1 MHTSTALSS
10 SSSSSF
16 ASASNSRSQR
26 PNNINYNRK
35 SGLTS
40 ALQNQ
45 SQIQNQNH
53 TQSRQ
58 NNSYK
63 NNSNPR
69 HTQRVPEQ
77 INSRHQ
83 SMPPQQRGYANN
95 NNSGKP
101 RIDTATSKSVVVE
114 TANSG
119 ALIRHVPQ
127 QQQQQRQQRNQF
139 PHPNNSKPRPQSQPQ
154 PSKAR
159 RVQRRREIDSMT
171 DSLACVDLDLS
182 LHQSP
187 PLNPSSPPSSSDSDD
202 SESTLSRSNHFSGA
216 KAYHHLISS
225 PPQRPSSAPTP
236 RTHSAQRTSGV
247 SRANLPFQAYSSLEM
262 KHRPDSADK
271 VLLAERV
278 PAEKNGLYAGPT
290 FHNSPAP
297 TSLPI
302 PSFARSLGNSPVE
315 PSAEKLSPSPFF
327 GEAASPQLNSM
338 RLQSSQQLTP
348 NWNGHHSTP
357 MGMSYNVPDRMATSS
372 FVPHGSGPHGS
383 DQLMEISQN
392 LRMLLKIQSQ

>member
-1 MHTSTALSS
+1 MHSSTALSS
-10 SSSSSF
+10 SSLP
-16 ASASNSRSQR
+16 SASNSRPQR
-26 PNNINYNRK
+26 LNNNNNNRK
-35 SGLTS
+35 SGLAS

-45 SQIQNQNH
+45 NQNRNQTH
-53 TQSRQ
+53 TQSLQ
-58 NNSYK
+58 NNSY
-63 NNSNPR
+63 NGNSNPR

-77 INSRHQ
+77 VNSRHQ

-95 NNSGKP
+95 NSKP
-101 RIDTATSKSVVVE
+101 RVDTATARILVAE
-114 TANSG
+114 TADSG
-119 ALIRHVPQ
+119 ALMRHVHY
-127 QQQQQRQQRNQF
+127 QQQQRQQRNQF
-139 PHPNNSKPRPQSQPQ
+139 PHLNNSKPRPQSQPQ

-159 RVQRRREIDSMT
+159 RVQRHREIDSMT
-171 DSLACVDLDLS
+171 ESLTCVDLDLA
-182 LHQSP
+182 LNQSP

-202 SESTLSRSNHFSGA
+202 SESTLSRSNHFSGS
-216 KAYHHLISS
+216 KAYRHLINS

-236 RTHSAQRTSGV
+236 QTHYAQRTGGV
-247 SRANLPFQAYSSLEM
+247 SRANLPFQAYSATEM

-271 VLLAERV
+271 VMLVERV
-278 PAEKNGLYAGPT
+278 PAEKSGLYAGPT

-315 PSAEKLSPSPFF
+315 PSVEKLPSAPFF

-338 RLQSSQQLTP
+338 RLQSSQQSIP
-348 NWNGHHSTP
+348 NWSGYQSTP
-357 MGMSYNVPDRMATSS
+357 TGMSYNVPDHMATSS
-372 FVPHGSGPHGS
+372 FVPHGSIPHGS

>member
-1 MHTSTALSS
+1 MQSSTALSS
-10 SSSSSF
+10 SSLP
-16 ASASNSRSQR
+16 SASNSRPQR
-26 PNNINYNRK
+26 PNNNNNNRK

-45 SQIQNQNH
+45 NQNQNQNH
-53 TQSRQ
+53 SQSRQ
-58 NNSYK
+58 NNSY
-63 NNSNPR
+63 NSNSNPR
-69 HTQRVPEQ
+69 HTQKAPEQ

-83 SMPPQQRGYANN
+83 SMPPQQRGYANSN
-95 NNSGKP
+95 NGKP
-101 RIDTATSKSVVVE
+101 RVDTATGKNVFAE
-114 TANSG
+114 TADSG
-119 ALIRHVPQ
+119 ALMRYVPQ

-171 DSLACVDLDLS
+171 DSLASVDFDLA
-182 LHQSP
+182 LNQSP
-187 PLNPSSPPSSSDSDD
+187 PMNHSSPPSSSDSDD
-202 SESTLSRSNHFSGA
+202 SESTLSRSNHFSGP
-216 KAYHHLISS
+216 KTYRHLINS
-225 PPQRPSSAPTP
+225 PPQRPSSAPTLQ
-236 RTHSAQRTSGV
+236 THSAQRAGGV
-247 SRANLPFQAYSSLEM
+247 SRANLPFQVYPSVEM
-262 KHRPDSADK
+262 KPRPDSADK

-315 PSAEKLSPSPFF
+315 PSVEKLPSSPFF

-338 RLQSSQQLTP
+338 RLWSPQQLTP
-348 NWNGHHSTP
+348 NWSGHHSTP

-372 FVPHGSGPHGS
+372 FVPHGSVPHGS

>member
-1 MHTSTALSS
+1 MHSSTALSS
-10 SSSSSF
+10 SSF
-16 ASASNSRSQR
+16 PSASDSRAQR
-26 PNNINYNRK
+26 PNNNNNKK

-45 SQIQNQNH
+45 SQNQNQNH
-53 TQSRQ
+53 NQPRQ
-58 NNSYK
+58 NNSYNT
-63 NNSNPR
+63 NNNPR
-69 HTQRVPEQ
+69 HAQRVPEQ

-83 SMPPQQRGYANN
+83 SMPSQQRGCANN
-95 NNSGKP
+95 NNNNNGKP
-101 RIDTATSKSVVVE
+101 RVDTAASKNVVAE
-114 TANSG
+114 TADSG
-119 ALIRHVPQ
+119 ALMRHVPQ
-127 QQQQQRQQRNQF
+127 QRQRQQRNQF

-171 DSLACVDLDLS
+171 DSLACVDLDLVMN
-182 LHQSP
+182 QSP

-202 SESTLSRSNHFSGA
+202 SESTLSRSNHFSGP
-216 KAYHHLISS
+216 KAYRHLMNS
-225 PPQRPSSAPTP
+225 PPQRPFSAPTP
-236 RTHSAQRTSGV
+236 RTHSAQRAGGI
-247 SRANLPFQAYSSLEM
+247 SRANLPFQAYPSMEM

-271 VLLAERV
+271 VLLADRV

-315 PSAEKLSPSPFF
+315 PSVEKLPSSPVF
-327 GEAASPQLNSM
+327 GDAASPQLNSM
-338 RLQSSQQLTP
+338 RLQSPQQLTP
-348 NWNGHHSTP
+348 NWNGHLSTP
-357 MGMSYNVPDRMATSS
+357 IGMSYNVPNRMATSS
-372 FVPHGSGPHGS
+372 FVPHGSVPHGS